1 MAVISETKIAEVIEK
16 ADIVTIISSYLNLQK
31 KGRNYWG
38 VCPFHQDGNPSM
50 SVSPEKKIFSCFSCH
65 VGGTVIE
72 FVKRFEKINFPSALK
87 KVAEIA
93 GVEINELKNY
103 ATKEKYSEAEKLI
116 FKLNEEA
123 NNFYKTLLFSQ
134 LGKSAHDYLLKRN
147 ISNEQISNFEIGYS
161 ARQASLCERLLEKGY
176 TKQQIADAG
185 LGTIYDLE
193 LKDYFVNRI
202 IFPIKNED
210 DHIIGFSA
218 RALNDEKPKYIN
230 SRENL
235 VFKKSQL
242 AYNIQNV
249 LRMHMENNQ
258 VIVLEGFMDVISLE
272 SIGVKNAIAI
282 MGTALSDFH
291 IKLFKTHKMTVK
303 LFLDGDLAGINATV
317 KAAKAL
323 MRGNV
328 KTTIIDNDTNQDPDE
343 LIQSGKETLVISKI
357 ENSTHPVNFVIKKL
371 WLGVDQNNPDSIS
384 QYLTKIGEFIDGIQD
399 PVIIDK
405 TVSLLMKLTGLNQ
418 ITVEQMLKIRRTV
431 APHKTTVVPAPKIE
445 EIQKP
450 QTAVRVSKPP
460 AKELDPVNKRA
471 YEIAEQKVFVSLLK
485 SDQYLDKI
493 AQNIELIINNNI
505 RSAMRGIIAEY
516 RCGNYHGGDP
526 KRALKLIEER
536 IINYRNQIE
545 LILANKI
552 IMIDASEKEIDD
564 AFIMLNQYQSKLA
577 IHRAEIELKEAT
589 TAEEKILI
597 MQRLDILRK
606 MANKMKR

>member
-1 MAVISETKIAEVIEK
+1 MAIISEKKIAEIVEK
-16 ADIVTIISSYLNLQK
+16 ADIVTIISSYLTLQK

-72 FVKRFEKINFPSALK
+72 FVKKFEKINFPSALK
-87 KVAEIA
+87 KVAEIT
-93 GVEINELKNY
+93 GIEINELKNY
-103 ATKEKYSEAEKLI
+103 AIKEKYSDDEKMI

-123 NNFYKTLLFSQ
+123 NNFYRTLMFSQ
-134 LGKSAHDYLLKRN
+134 LGKTAHEYLSSRN
-147 ISNEQISNFEIGYS
+147 ILNDQISSFEIGYS
-161 ARQASLCERLLEKGY
+161 SRQASLCERLLEKGY
-176 TKQQIADAG
+176 SKQQISDAG
-185 LGTIYDLE
+185 LGTVYDLE
-193 LKDYFVNRI
+193 IKDYFVNRI

-210 DHIIGFSA
+210 NYIIGFSA

-235 VFKKSQL
+235 IFKKSQL

-272 SIGVKNAIAI
+272 SIGIKNAIAI
-282 MGTALSDFH
+282 MGTALSEYH
-291 IKLFKTHKMTVK
+291 IKLFKSNKMEVK
-303 LFLDGDLAGINATV
+303 LFLDGDLAGINATI

-323 MRGNV
+323 MRANI
-328 KTTIIDNDTNQDPDE
+328 KTTIVDNNTNQDPDE
-343 LIQSGKETLVISKI
+343 LIQDGQKDFVISRI
-357 ENSTHPVNFVIKKL
+357 EDSTHPAIFLVKKM
-371 WLGVDQNNPDSIS
+371 WENVDNNNPDSIS
-384 QYLTKIGEFIDGIQD
+384 QYLTKIGDFIDGIKD

-405 TVSLLMKLTGLNQ
+405 TILLLMKLTKLTQ
-418 ITVEQMLKIRRTV
+418 STIIQMLRIQSTVSSNKVNGNSKKIFVDKQENTI
-431 APHKTTVVPAPKIE
+431 KN
-445 EIQKP
+445 
-450 QTAVRVSKPP
+450 SKPL
-460 AKELDPVNKRA
+460 AREVDPIIKKA

-485 SDQYLDKI
+485 SSQYLDKI

-505 RSAMRGIIAEY
+505 RSAMRGIISEY
-516 RCGNYHGGDP
+516 RCGNYHGGNP
-526 KRALKLIEER
+526 EQALKLIEDR
-536 IINYRNQIE
+536 IVDYRNQIE

-552 IMIDASEKEIDD
+552 IMLDASEKEIDD
-564 AFIMLNQYQSKLA
+564 AFIMLNQYQSYLA
-577 IHRAEIELKEAT
+577 VHRAEIELKNAT
-589 TAEEKILI
+589 SSEEKMLI